1 MKKLLALLF
10 VMVATLAQAREQVNI
25 YSKYDVTDTANK
37 QLIFLVKYLNDNNTK
52 YRFKINT
59 ILGAYGEASIRR
71 SIVEARTGNK
81 SVLFTSIDTF
91 TLNKELELAETE
103 YKYDKHKDFYYI
115 RGISGST
122 HGVLTPLDVKDFDEL
137 LTNLRSQKEFFYG
150 YSSTSIITKLSTEA
164 IIKHFNLTNGKPVAF
179 KTQTEM
185 QFSLLKK
192 EVSFSI
198 TTPENIIA
206 SGDVKQVMTSGPQR
220 NPFYPDLPT
229 GQERGIKDF
238 LFAAQTFFAVPKEQ
252 IEFGKEIEP
261 LITAACFDSEFNELQ
276 KTLKR
281 FQSCI
286 DGPEIEDRIKNEYI
300 WFMRNK

>member
-115 RGISGST
+115 
-122 HGVLTPLDVKDFDEL
+122 KDF
-137 LTNLRSQKEFFYG
+137 
-150 YSSTSIITKLSTEA
+150 
-164 IIKHFNLTNGKPVAF
+164 
-179 KTQTEM
+179 
-185 QFSLLKK
+185 
-192 EVSFSI
+192 
-198 TTPENIIA
+198 
-206 SGDVKQVMTSGPQR
+206 
-220 NPFYPDLPT
+220 
-229 GQERGIKDF
+229 
-238 LFAAQTFFAVPKEQ
+238 
-252 IEFGKEIEP
+252 
-261 LITAACFDSEFNELQ
+261 
-276 KTLKR
+276 KTL
-281 FQSCI
+281 I
-286 DGPEIEDRIKNEYI
+286 NIGLT
-300 WFMRNK
+300 